1 MPQFDISTYSS
12 QIFWLFFC
20 ILFLIFFLKKVLLP
34 RIENI
39 FQTRYYR
46 FSDERKKIMLLQDKI
61 FLLKKNKTEKLEKAQ
76 EEVRE
81 QIKLLKITLADEREL
96 YLEKINNEMQA
107 EILQFQAKLKI
118 KNKETEQVQD
128 VILEEYTT
136 LLKTKLIEPISFK
149 KKA

>member
-12 QIFWLFFC
+12 QIFWLSFC

-39 FQTRYYR
+39 FQTRYYH
-46 FSDERKKIMLLQDKI
+46 FSDERKKITLLQDKI
-61 FLLKKNKTEKLEKAQ
+61 FLLKKNKTEKLEKAE

-81 QIKLLKITLADEREL
+81 QIKHLKMTLAAEREL

-107 EILQFQAKLKI
+107 EILQFQARLKI
-118 KNKETEQVQD
+118 NNKETEQVQN